1 MLELLKSL
9 SLMSGAAVML
19 AFSALLTWPLARVRS
34 GGLRWLGIVAVPL
47 ILAVVL
53 SSLPMWFGSE
63 DAARYL
69 AWRPLMAT
77 IWFFA
82 GFVGAVF
89 TCLILPKK
97 GP

>member
-1 MLELLKSL
+1 MLDLLKSL
-9 SLMSGAAVML
+9 SLLSGAAVML
-19 AFSALLTWPLARVRS
+19 AFSALLAWPLTKICS
-34 GGLRWLGIVAVPL
+34 GGLRWLGMVAMPL

-63 DAARYL
+63 DTAQYL
-69 AWRPLMAT
+69 AWRPLVAT
-77 IWFFA
+77 GWFFA

-89 TCLILPKK
+89 TCLVLPRK